1 MDSAIDSVNKK
12 YNVQDSWKIVNK
24 SLRIQVGED
33 LYNSWFTRLEPHK
46 IENGVLTLSLPTLFL
61 KSWIKSRYSDKL
73 LEIWKAEIP
82 EINSVELR
90 VRNHGEKKSENS
102 NSDGYASTNNNSSQ
116 NTIHL

>member
-1 MDSAIDSVNKK
+1 MDPTVGNVKKK
-12 YNVQDSWKIVNK
+12 YNVQDSWKTVNK

-33 LYNSWFTRLEPHK
+33 LYNSWFTRMEPHK

-82 EINSVELR
+82 EINQVELR
-90 VRNHGEKKSENS
+90 VRNHGEKKSESS
-102 NSDGYASTNNNSSQ
+102 NSEGYPSSDNTSSQ
-116 NTIHL
+116 NIQ